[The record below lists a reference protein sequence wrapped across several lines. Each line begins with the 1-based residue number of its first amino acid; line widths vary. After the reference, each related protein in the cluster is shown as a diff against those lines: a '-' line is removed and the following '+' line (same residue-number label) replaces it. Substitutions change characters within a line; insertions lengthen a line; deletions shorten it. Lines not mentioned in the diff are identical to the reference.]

1 MYVLNEKEQVMSS
14 TPQNPHVHGIFDPAT
29 WTVTYVVHAGRGTPA
44 AIIDSVLDYDPKSG
58 RTKTE
63 SADKVIEYVRAN
75 ALRVEWIL
83 ETHAHADHLSAAP
96 YLRQTL
102 GGKIGIGSQITNVQ
116 KMFKGIFNLEP
127 EFQTD
132 GSQFNALL
140 KNEEVFT
147 IGGLNAQVIS
157 VPGHTP
163 ACVAYKVGDAV
174 FVGDTLFMPDVGTAR
189 CDFPG
194 GDAETLYDSVS
205 KLLSLP
211 PETRLFVCH
220 DYPPT
225 DRPIA
230 FQTTVAEQ
238 RAKNIHVHEGISKS
252 EFVEMRKKR
261 DATLEMPVLIL
272 PAVQINIRAG
282 HLPPKESN
290 GTAYVKIPINA
301 L

>member
-1 MYVLNEKEQVMSS
+1 MSS
-14 TPQNPHVHGIFDPAT
+14 TSQSPHVHGIFDPAT

-75 ALRVEWIL
+75 ALEVEWIL

-132 GSQFNALL
+132 GSQFNVLL
-140 KNEEVFT
+140 KNEEVFK
-147 IGGLNAQVIS
+147 IGELIARVMS

-163 ACVAYKVGDAV
+163 ACVAYQVGDAV

-220 DYPPT
+220 DYPPN

-230 FQTTVAEQ
+230 FQTTVAEE
-238 RAKNIHVHEGISKS
+238 RAKNIHVHEGISKAQ
-252 EFVEMRKKR
+252 FVEMRKKR

-282 HLPPKESN
+282 NLPPKESN
-290 GTAYVKIPINA
+290 GTVYVKIPINA

>member
-1 MYVLNEKEQVMSS
+1 MSS

-75 ALRVEWIL
+75 ALQVEWIL

-132 GSQFNALL
+132 GSQFNVLL

-147 IGGLNAQVIS
+147 IGDLNAQVIS

-238 RAKNIHVHEGISKS
+238 RAKNIHVHEGISKAQ
-252 EFVEMRKKR
+252 FVEMRKKR